1 MSRIENISFDLE
13 RKIGSSFLLMDSLQ
27 TGVVSLISIGKNNLK
42 IFNIL
47 I

>member
-27 TGVVSLISIGKNNLK
+27 TGVVSIISIGKNDLK
-42 IFNIL
+42 
-47 I
+47 